1 MTRRERTR
9 QLIELGGL
17 VKKSGFIEE
26 SKDDRALLLGLLLS
40 VTRNLMHPQNAGL
53 VNAWREEGR
62 VALNNKKSEAL
73 KWSLDEAPN
82 EK

>member
-1 MTRRERTR
+1 MNRRERTR

-53 VNAWREEGR
+53 FNAWREEGR
-62 VALNNKKSEAL
+62 VALNNKKRDGAL
-73 KWSLDEAPN
+73 EVVSKKIE
-82 EK
+82 

>member
-1 MTRRERTR
+1 MNRRERTR

-26 SKDDRALLLGLLLS
+26 SKDDRALLLGLLIS

-53 VNAWREEGR
+53 FNSWRDEGR
-62 VALNNKKSEAL
+62 VVLDNKKEMAL
-73 KWSLDEAPN
+73 KWS
-82 EK
+82 

>member
-1 MTRRERTR
+1 MNRRERTR

-17 VKKSGFIEE
+17 VIKSGFIEE

-40 VTRNLMHPQNAGL
+40 VARNLMHPQNAGL

-62 VALNNKKSEAL
+62 VALNNKK
-73 KWSLDEAPN
+73 KVT
-82 EK
+82 

>member
-1 MTRRERTR
+1 MNRRERTR

-53 VNAWREEGR
+53 FNAWREEGSA
-62 VALNNKKSEAL
+62 VLNNKKKL
-73 KWSLDEAPN
+73 P
-82 EK
+82 